1 MSAFTEEQQ
10 AVLREVL
17 HHVWSRMGTVQDD
30 QNEDSLRLASAIATL
45 GARGLLTSEEME
57 RIATRI
63 HVDAA
68 VRARQSVGRVLE
80 GEITAA
86 ILGGDVTAF
95 RRRRPRRRTD
105 MIGAIY
111 ARSVTAALCCLLAFA
126 TSASADCAWVLWIV
140 EGTTVD
146 HLYASYTSA
155 KDCTRELDAREQ
167 PAAPRPHPAD
177 DAHGG
182 DQPQCR

>member
-45 GARGLLTSEEME
+45 GARGLLTPEEME

-68 VRARQSVGRVLE
+68 FHARQSVGRVLE
-80 GEITAA
+80 GELTAA
-86 ILGGDVTAF
+86 ILAGDVTAF
-95 RRRRPRRRTD
+95 RRRR
-105 MIGAIY
+105 A
-111 ARSVTAALCCLLAFA
+111 
-126 TSASADCAWVLWIV
+126 
-140 EGTTVD
+140 E
-146 HLYASYTSA
+146 
-155 KDCTRELDAREQ
+155 EEN
-167 PAAPRPHPAD
+167 
-177 DAHGG
+177 
-182 DQPQCR
+182 

>member
-45 GARGLLTSEEME
+45 GARGLLTPEEME

-68 VRARQSVGRVLE
+68 FHARQSVGRVLE
-80 GEITAA
+80 GEITDS
-86 ILGGDVTAF
+86 GW
-95 RRRRPRRRTD
+95 RRHRVPSPAGR
-105 MIGAIY
+105 G
-111 ARSVTAALCCLLAFA
+111 
-126 TSASADCAWVLWIV
+126 
-140 EGTTVD
+140 
-146 HLYASYTSA
+146 
-155 KDCTRELDAREQ
+155 RELT
-167 PAAPRPHPAD
+167 
-177 DAHGG
+177 
-182 DQPQCR
+182 

>member
-10 AVLREVL
+10 AVLREIL
-17 HHVWSRMGTVQDD
+17 HHVWSRMGTVHDD
-30 QNEDSLRLASAIATL
+30 QNEDSLRLASTIATL
-45 GARGLLTSEEME
+45 GARGLLTSE

-95 RRRRPRRRTD
+95 RRRR
-105 MIGAIY
+105 A
-111 ARSVTAALCCLLAFA
+111 
-126 TSASADCAWVLWIV
+126 
-140 EGTTVD
+140 E
-146 HLYASYTSA
+146 
-155 KDCTRELDAREQ
+155 EEN
-167 PAAPRPHPAD
+167 
-177 DAHGG
+177 
-182 DQPQCR
+182 

>member
-45 GARGLLTSEEME
+45 GARGLLTPEEME

-68 VRARQSVGRVLE
+68 FHARQSGRVLE

-86 ILGGDVTAF
+86 ILAGDVTAF
-95 RRRRPRRRTD
+95 RRRR
-105 MIGAIY
+105 A
-111 ARSVTAALCCLLAFA
+111 
-126 TSASADCAWVLWIV
+126 
-140 EGTTVD
+140 E
-146 HLYASYTSA
+146 
-155 KDCTRELDAREQ
+155 EEN
-167 PAAPRPHPAD
+167 
-177 DAHGG
+177 
-182 DQPQCR
+182 

>member
-17 HHVWSRMGTVQDD
+17 HHVWSRIGTVQDD

-68 VRARQSVGRVLE
+68 VRARKSVGRVLE
-80 GEITAA
+80 SEITAA
-86 ILGGDVTAF
+86 IPGGDVTAF
-95 RRRRPRRRTD
+95 RRRR
-105 MIGAIY
+105 A
-111 ARSVTAALCCLLAFA
+111 
-126 TSASADCAWVLWIV
+126 
-140 EGTTVD
+140 E
-146 HLYASYTSA
+146 
-155 KDCTRELDAREQ
+155 EEN
-167 PAAPRPHPAD
+167 
-177 DAHGG
+177 
-182 DQPQCR
+182 

>member
-30 QNEDSLRLASAIATL
+30 QNEDSVRLASAIATL
-45 GARGLLTSEEME
+45 GARGLLTSENME

-68 VRARQSVGRVLE
+68 VLGRVLE

-95 RRRRPRRRTD
+95 RRRR
-105 MIGAIY
+105 A
-111 ARSVTAALCCLLAFA
+111 
-126 TSASADCAWVLWIV
+126 
-140 EGTTVD
+140 E
-146 HLYASYTSA
+146 
-155 KDCTRELDAREQ
+155 EEN
-167 PAAPRPHPAD
+167 
-177 DAHGG
+177 
-182 DQPQCR
+182 